1 MSVADPS
8 LIMFTTHGPA
18 TDQEE
23 FMTTLSVVDTTRS
36 ASATLVRPGIA
47 ITRLHNNLWRITR
60 PAGDVLGYVES
71 FPTAAGERYRAKRLV
86 ARQGRFLVDGEFWSM
101 NDAVECLH

>member
-1 MSVADPS
+1 
-8 LIMFTTHGPA
+8 
-18 TDQEE
+18 
-23 FMTTLSVVDTTRS
+23 MTTLTIVDTTRS
-36 ASATLVRPGIA
+36 ASATLMRPGIA
-47 ITRLHNNLWRITR
+47 ITRLHNGLWRITR

-101 NDAVECLH
+101 NDAVECLC